1 MRRIVFCIAAWLV
14 AGAAY
19 AQTGTVVRDTDLK
32 GEPFSDAATLGTVAA
47 QSKVD
52 VLSRRGAWMQV
63 KAEGKQGWVRMLSV
77 RLEGGRAAAGGGDA
91 DAIGR
96 LLGFGGRQPGS
107 TTVATGVRGL
117 SEEDLKNARPNPAEL
132 QKLEQQRT
140 TAEDARSFAGA
151 ARLEAKPGV
160 YLDAAGAPL
169 AKEAAR

>member
-1 MRRIVFCIAAWLV
+1 MRRIALCIAAWLV

-63 KAEGKQGWVRMLSV
+63 KADGRQGWVRMLSV
-77 RLEGGRAAAGGGDA
+77 RLDGTRAAGGGDA

-117 SEEDLKNARPNPAEL
+117 SEEDLRNARPNPAEL
-132 QKLEQQRT
+132 QKLEQQRAT
-140 TAEDARSFAGA
+140 PEDARSFAGA
-151 ARLEAKPGV
+151 ARLEAKPIA
-160 YLDAAGAPL
+160 YRDAAGAPL
-169 AKEAAR
+169 AKEGAQ